1 MEVFGPADADDQGD
15 ARPLATTT
23 VAATSPAAELPD
35 AADDSGGPD
44 DPRPAVDMAPT
55 RFVSPRE
62 AIEKAGI
69 ETADAEE
76 HSISQEIIAN
86 GVISYDQTRLA
97 DLGASPAPYRR
108 IEKQLG
114 QPFKK
119 GDVLAIIEAMDV
131 GKAKGELLQAVV
143 DYQLKRGIADR
154 LHARQSVVP
163 ERDLYEVQAEIARR
177 SFA

>member
-1 MEVFGPADADDQGD
+1 MRKSIVVSWQQIKSLAPSAAVLTLLVSLAVWGHESHWKFSCAADADDQGD

-55 RFVSPRE
+55 RIRFSSRE

-97 DLGASPAPYRR
+97 QISARPRHRMAHRKAAWPALQKGGRAGDHRGHGRR
-108 IEKQLG
+108 QG
-114 QPFKK
+114 Q
-119 GDVLAIIEAMDV
+119 G
-131 GKAKGELLQAVV
+131 
-143 DYQLKRGIADR
+143 
-154 LHARQSVVP
+154 
-163 ERDLYEVQAEIARR
+163 
-177 SFA
+177 